1 MSTLYYFNIIGR
13 VKDQVTI
20 TDAIVE
26 VNDKKSLERGNSGGI
41 VHWNTTLH
49 GAFLKVA
56 ERAQRKAYL
65 GKGSFG
71 CATVRGTVRS
81 TLHVPMR

>member
-1 MSTLYYFNIIGR
+1 VSTLYYFNIIGR

-71 CATVRGTVRS
+71 CYCTRYCT
-81 TLHVPMR
+81 

>member
-41 VHWNTTLH
+41 VYWNTTLH
-49 GAFLKVA
+49 GAFLKSGRACAKKGVFR
-56 ERAQRKAYL
+56 ERQFWVCYCTRY
-65 GKGSFG
+65 
-71 CATVRGTVRS
+71 CT
-81 TLHVPMR
+81 